1 VAGELEA
8 RPTEGNIMA
17 EVQQDKLGST
27 EDTLRFLD
35 MVGLF
40 GTQAMIAL
48 GKLANP
54 ATGKATKNMPAAR
67 LFIDTLEMLEHKT
80 KGNLNSD
87 ETKVLHATLTDLR
100 LMFVEESKAPE
111 KTDVSAGA
119 SAKAEDRG
127 QKAETAGSEAGGPSR
142 RTESTEVSR
151 EAAPEDP
158 TTTDDPKVK
167 FHKKY
172 E

>member
-1 VAGELEA
+1 
-8 RPTEGNIMA
+8 
-17 EVQQDKLGST
+17 
-27 EDTLRFLD
+27 

-54 ATGKATKNMPAAR
+54 ATGKAEKNLPAAR
-67 LFIDTLEMLEHKT
+67 LFIDTLEMLKMKT
-80 KGNLNSD
+80 QGNLNSD

-111 KTDVSAGA
+111 KSEDQGQKIDSSVEA
-119 SAKAEDRG
+119 SAKAEG
-127 QKAETAGSEAGGPSR
+127 GKQKSEVTS
-142 RTESTEVSR
+142 
-151 EAAPEDP
+151 
-158 TTTDDPKVK
+158 DDDKVK

>member
-1 VAGELEA
+1 
-8 RPTEGNIMA
+8 MA
-17 EVQQDKLGST
+17 EVQQDTLGSA

-54 ATGKATKNMPAAR
+54 ATGKAQKNLPAAR

-100 LMFVEESKAPE
+100 LMFVEESKEGP
-111 KTDVSAGA
+111 KTDSSPDASAVA
-119 SAKAEDRG
+119 SAKAETGAPSSG
-127 QKAETAGSEAGGPSR
+127 QTPPSEPSPAD
-142 RTESTEVSR
+142 ES
-151 EAAPEDP
+151 
-158 TTTDDPKVK
+158 KVK

-172 E
+172 ES

>member
-1 VAGELEA
+1 
-8 RPTEGNIMA
+8 MA
-17 EVQQDKLGST
+17 EVQRDTLGST

-54 ATGKATKNMPAAR
+54 ATGKAEKNLPAAR

-87 ETKVLHATLTDLR
+87 ETKVLQATLTDLH
-100 LMFVEESKAPE
+100 LMFVEESKTPQNTENPEQKTESSQPEAPATE
-111 KTDVSAGA
+111 GGEQKSGA
-119 SAKAEDRG
+119 SSD
-127 QKAETAGSEAGGPSR
+127 
-142 RTESTEVSR
+142 ES
-151 EAAPEDP
+151 
-158 TTTDDPKVK
+158 KVK
-167 FHKKY
+167 FRKSY
-172 E
+172 D

>member
-1 VAGELEA
+1 
-8 RPTEGNIMA
+8 MA
-17 EVQQDKLGST
+17 EVQRDTQGST

-54 ATGKATKNMPAAR
+54 ATGKAEKSLPAAR
-67 LFIDTLEMLEHKT
+67 LFIDTLEMLESKT

-100 LMFVEESKAPE
+100 LMYVEESKSPQTPE
-111 KTDVSAGA
+111 TPSEP
-119 SAKAEDRG
+119 AKPAEG
-127 QKAETAGSEAGGPSR
+127 TA
-142 RTESTEVSR
+142 
-151 EAAPEDP
+151 
-158 TTTDDPKVK
+158 DDSKVK
-167 FHKKY
+167 FRKTY
-172 E
+172 D

>member
-1 VAGELEA
+1 
-8 RPTEGNIMA
+8 MA
-17 EVQQDKLGST
+17 EVQQDTQGST

-54 ATGKATKNMPAAR
+54 ATGKAEKNLPAAR
-67 LFIDTLEMLEHKT
+67 LFIDTLEMLESKT

-100 LMFVEESKAPE
+100 LMFVEETKTPQTPE
-111 KTDVSAGA
+111 KPSEPAKPAEGA
-119 SAKAEDRG
+119 A
-127 QKAETAGSEAGGPSR
+127 
-142 RTESTEVSR
+142 
-151 EAAPEDP
+151 
-158 TTTDDPKVK
+158 DDPKVK
-167 FHKKY
+167 FRKTY
-172 E
+172 D